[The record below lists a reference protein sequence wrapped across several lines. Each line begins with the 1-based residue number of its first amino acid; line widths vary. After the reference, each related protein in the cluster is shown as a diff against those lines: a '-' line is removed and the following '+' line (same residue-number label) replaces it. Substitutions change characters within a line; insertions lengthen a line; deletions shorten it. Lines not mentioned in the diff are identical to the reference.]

1 MNWVLL
7 STSKMQINKNRVLT
21 YLQTKNS
28 NVVSIEL
35 QKDILEMKSSAE
47 SIEDFKKICIDLE
60 GADFFVFFLCDQGSF
75 SPFFLFL
82 LGFARAK
89 AIPLYFIGESI
100 EKIEVYT
107 FFDVFLYKNEE
118 NFLDSLDKSFLK
130 IEEEKQSKNARQKIC
145 EMGLAFSVDGFSQAI
160 RDADT
165 KICNVFLAS
174 ELDFNGRDSL
184 GTPLLNIAV
193 RAENIDIVKK
203 LLKKSVSIDIK
214 SLDRGYSALMDA
226 VWKSNLAL
234 VQLLIAAGSDVNF
247 ISDDGQSILVLAT
260 GVDNYD
266 VCEALVKA
274 GASCHLKDNM
284 GMSALDYARLFKKEH
299 LVALYEK
306 GGV

>member
-7 STSKMQINKNRVLT
+7 STSKTQMHKNLISS

-28 NVVSIEL
+28 NVVFIEL

-47 SIEDFKKICIDLE
+47 FQEKFEKICIDLE
-60 GADFFVFFLCDQGSF
+60 NADFFVFFLCDRDSL
-75 SPFFLFL
+75 SPFSLFL

-89 AIPLYFIGESI
+89 AIPLYFIGEKI
-100 EKIEVYT
+100 EKIEPHS

-203 LLKKSVSIDIK
+203 LLKKSVSIDAK

>member
-7 STSKMQINKNRVLT
+7 STSKTQMHKNLISS

-28 NVVSIEL
+28 NVVFIEL

-47 SIEDFKKICIDLE
+47 FQEKFEKICIDLE
-60 GADFFVFFLCDQGSF
+60 NADFFVFFLCDRDSL
-75 SPFFLFL
+75 SPFSLFL

-89 AIPLYFIGESI
+89 AIPLYFIGEKI
-100 EKIEVYT
+100 EKIEPHS

>member
-47 SIEDFKKICIDLE
+47 SKENFEKICIDLE
-60 GADFFVFFLCDQGSF
+60 SADFFVFFLCDQDSF
-75 SPFFLFL
+75 DPFSLFI

-89 AIPLYFIGESI
+89 AIPLHFIGESI

-107 FFDVFLYKNEE
+107 FFDAFFYKNAED
-118 NFLDSLDKSFLK
+118 FLDSLNKSFLK
-130 IEEEKQSKNARQKIC
+130 IEEEKQNKNARQKIC

-160 RDADT
+160 RDANI
-165 KICNVFLAS
+165 KICNTFLAS
-174 ELDFNGRDSL
+174 DLDFNGRDSL

-193 RAENIDIVKK
+193 RAENIDVVKK
-203 LLKKSVSIDIK
+203 LLKKSVSIDAK

-234 VQLLIAAGSDVNF
+234 VKLLIAAGSDVNF

-266 VCEALVKA
+266 VCNALVKA

-284 GMSALDYARLFKKEH
+284 GMSALDYARLFKKEN